1 MTTRSLDDRAARDD
15 RATDDVRAAR
25 FVLGI
30 DGGGTRTR
38 AAIVDLSGRLLGLG
52 EGGPSNLNVS
62 GRDGVRDAVRDAV
75 EAARV
80 DAVRDA
86 GRSAGTDAGT
96 VASDD
101 VGSDRDQQPF
111 AAAFLGLAG
120 VVTPRD
126 HAEIRSIASELGLAP
141 DNAVGVDHDLRIAL
155 AGGLGGSAG
164 IVLIAGTGSSCYG
177 RTDDGATWRAGGWGP
192 LIDDPGSGYWLGVRA
207 MATVCR
213 SVDGRGPATALERAL
228 PDSLGLDSAGDLLR
242 MTGTGG
248 LTRER
253 IAALA
258 PLVLDAADAGDASAT
273 RIVAEAIDELA
284 RMVEAVERRLF
295 AGNATMLTMTGGL
308 TERRSFRDALE
319 RAITARS
326 PSVRPVASR
335 LPPVLGAA
343 ALALA
348 SIGALDD
355 DIVARLEESA
365 RRRFTTTGA

>member
-1 MTTRSLDDRAARDD
+1 
-15 RATDDVRAAR
+15 
-25 FVLGI
+25 
-30 DGGGTRTR
+30 
-38 AAIVDLSGRLLGLG
+38 
-52 EGGPSNLNVS
+52 
-62 GRDGVRDAVRDAV
+62 
-75 EAARV
+75 
-80 DAVRDA
+80 
-86 GRSAGTDAGT
+86 
-96 VASDD
+96 
-101 VGSDRDQQPF
+101 
-111 AAAFLGLAG
+111 
-120 VVTPRD
+120 
-126 HAEIRSIASELGLAP
+126 
-141 DNAVGVDHDLRIAL
+141 
-155 AGGLGGSAG
+155 
-164 IVLIAGTGSSCYG
+164 
-177 RTDDGATWRAGGWGP
+177 
-192 LIDDPGSGYWLGVRA
+192 

-242 MTGTGG
+242 MTGIGG
-248 LTRER
+248 LARER

-258 PLVLDAADAGDASAT
+258 PLVLDAVDAGDASAM